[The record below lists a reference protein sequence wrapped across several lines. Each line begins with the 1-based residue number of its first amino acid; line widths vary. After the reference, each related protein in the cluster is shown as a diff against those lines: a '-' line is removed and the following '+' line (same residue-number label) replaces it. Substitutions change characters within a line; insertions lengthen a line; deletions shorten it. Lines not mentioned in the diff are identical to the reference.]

1 MKRSEKPFVIE
12 DLKKRIEDAK
22 SFVAFDYQGLTVKD
36 AEGLRQSIKE
46 AGGTLLVVKNTLLK
60 LALKNSKV
68 EEVEEVEKELQGPTA
83 VVFAE
88 EDEIAPLQKLGK
100 FISGREVPKLKFG
113 IFGSDIYGAD
123 KLLAL
128 SRLPGK
134 NVLFSRLV
142 GAIAGPQYGL
152 VGVLQGNLQKLVY
165 ILDVKSKVTS

>member
-22 SFVAFDYQGLTVKD
+22 SLVALDYQGLTVKD

-46 AGGTLLVVKNTLLK
+46 AGGTLMVVKNTLLK
-60 LALKNSKV
+60 LALKNSK
-68 EEVEEVEKELQGPTA
+68 VEEVEKELQGPTA

-134 NVLFSRLV
+134 NVLFGQLV